1 MCIRDSLSPDINL
14 CHEDFTVVG
23 DSIYYGLAAL
33 KNVGKEAIGKVIDE
47 RKTNGQYVSFYDLVK
62 RNPEIDKKML
72 EALAKTGALDFTG
85 YTRHTLMISGV
96 EYLSAQKRASK
107 KQIEGQLSLDVYK
120 RQCPGRFQKSPEPLH
135 CAYLIRSGSGPA

>member
-1 MCIRDSLSPDINL
+1 MDKTDKLAVYIAEYRKNGIRILPPDINL

-72 EALAKTGALDFTG
+72 EALAKTAL
-85 YTRHTLMISGV
+85 
-96 EYLSAQKRASK
+96 
-107 KQIEGQLSLDVYK
+107 
-120 RQCPGRFQKSPEPLH
+120 PL
-135 CAYLIRSGSGPA
+135 